1 MLKTSAFRNSSR
13 RRAWKDFGVA
23 VLPWTHNHA
32 GEKQRVHHHYLK
44 GSVFCGTCGSRL
56 GISHPRNGQGNL
68 YDYFY
73 CLGRQRDPESCDR
86 SVLPIS
92 VVEQKIEKHYATVQL
107 TAERVIE
114 IRESIQRDLSLRR
127 EEAEAAEHVESLKI
141 RRLNGEREKLLQLH
155 YADALPLDLFKKEQE
170 RISTT
175 LDRAHERLAVV
186 SIEFD
191 LIEQNMNRALELAQD
206 CHAAY
211 VGADETIRRP
221 FNQAFFEKRF
231 INEDGGVSHES
242 VEPFALLLDPNLLTD
257 RTSVARSRKSRRTG
271 FGETKV
277 ILSQKTKNP
286 AWGGAFGS
294 NFEAMVG
301 LSDAHAEKWPPLLK
315 QITLAKLQAA
325 APPRQSM
332 VPNYKAVTRLRQ
344 QQTRLDDSE
353 VVRLIA
359 EYRSGLTVYQ
369 LVSIFHQTPQRG

>member
-1 MLKTSAFRNSSR
+1 MLNNPCYTGIVTYRGAKYRGNHEPLVSKELFDRVQN
-13 RRAWKDFGVA
+13 
-23 VLPWTHNHA
+23 VLTAHNHA

-73 CLGRQRDPESCDR
+73 RLGRQRDPESCDR

-92 VVEQKIEKHYATVQL
+92 VVEQKIEKHYLTVQL

-114 IRESIQRDLSLRR
+114 IRESIQQDLSLRR

-170 RISTT
+170 RISTA

-191 LIEQNMNRALELAQD
+191 LIEQNMNRALELDQD

-211 VGADETIRRP
+211 FGADETIRRL
-221 FNQAFFEKRF
+221 FNQAFFLKLF
-231 INEDGGVSHES
+231 INENGGVSHELA
-242 VEPFALLLDPNLLTD
+242 EPFAILLDPNLLKGAKPKKPRRAD
-257 RTSVARSRKSRRTG
+257 RRLGLVDTEA
-271 FGETKV
+271 
-277 ILSQKTKNP
+277 ILPTETKNP

-294 NFEAMVG
+294 NFETMVEVRG
-301 LSDAHAEKWPPLLK
+301 FEPLTS
-315 QITLAKLQAA
+315 TLPA
-325 APPRQSM
+325 S
-332 VPNYKAVTRLRQ
+332 
-344 QQTRLDDSE
+344 
-353 VVRLIA
+353 
-359 EYRSGLTVYQ
+359 RSP
-369 LVSIFHQTPQRG
+369 S